1 MVDGGRFE
9 RIKDVMVKTF
19 GVDEERVTRT
29 ARLAEDLEL
38 DSLDWTELLVVLERQ
53 IGQEVTES
61 EARGMRT
68 VEDVLA
74 LLDRKLATSP

>member
-29 ARLAEDLEL
+29 ARLVEDLEL

-61 EARGMRT
+61 EARGIRT

-74 LLDRKLATSP
+74 LLDRKLATSA

>member
-29 ARLAEDLEL
+29 ARLVEDLEL

-53 IGQEVTES
+53 IGREVTES
-61 EARGMRT
+61 EARGIRT

-74 LLDRKLATSP
+74 LLDRKLATSA

>member
-29 ARLAEDLEL
+29 ARLVEDLEL

-61 EARGMRT
+61 EAKGIRT
-68 VEDVLA
+68 VEDVLV
-74 LLDRKLATSP
+74 LLDRKLATSA

>member
-61 EARGMRT
+61 EARGIRT

-74 LLDRKLATSP
+74 LLDRKLATSA